1 MAKHPI
7 DSPDLARI
15 RYGTRLILAAFGLL
29 ATVFLVAVWQFTT
42 AADVSAAVGAVA
54 GVVGTIV
61 GAFFGAQIGSSGKET
76 AEAGWAQ
83 AENGRVQAE
92 RAARTALAKLQPD
105 DAAEVMRLMS

>member
-1 MAKHPI
+1 
-7 DSPDLARI
+7 
-15 RYGTRLILAAFGLL
+15 LILAAFGLL
-29 ATVFLVAVWQFTT
+29 GIVFVVAVWQFSA

-83 AENGRVQAE
+83 AESGRAQAE
-92 RAARTALAKLQPD
+92 KAARTALAKLQPD
-105 DAAEVMRLMS
+105 DAAEVMRMMS